1 DEGEPGTFKD
11 RVILTEC
18 ADLLFEGMTIA
29 GYAIGAET
37 GILYLRGEYAYLR
50 TFLEKTIEER
60 RKNGLLGKNIL
71 NKKGFNFDIRI
82 QMGAGAYI
90 CGEETAL
97 ISSCEGRRGD
107 PKNRPPFPAQKGY
120 LEYPTC
126 VNNVE
131 TLCCVVRIM
140 DKGAAWFDKIGTKGS
155 AGTKLFSV
163 SGDCQSPGVYEFPLG
178 IKVKDLLK
186 EAGAS
191 NVIAVQ
197 IGGPSGQMI
206 GADEFD
212 RTICFDDLATG
223 GSIMIFGPERNILE
237 VVDYFME
244 FFIEEN
250 CGYCTPCR
258 VGNVLLKK
266 CLNTIMNG
274 KGTPDD
280 LDYLQE
286 LGKIVKTTSRCGL
299 GQTSPNPIL
308 TTLKNFRRDYEAL
321 VHEDKDGFQPS
332 FDIQS
337 VLEDA
342 QTIAGRKSVHFS

>member
-1 DEGEPGTFKD
+1 
-11 RVILTEC
+11 
-18 ADLLFEGMTIA
+18 
-29 GYAIGAET
+29 
-37 GILYLRGEYAYLR
+37 
-50 TFLEKTIEER
+50 
-60 RKNGLLGKNIL
+60 
-71 NKKGFNFDIRI
+71 
-82 QMGAGAYI
+82 
-90 CGEETAL
+90 
-97 ISSCEGRRGD
+97 
-107 PKNRPPFPAQKGY
+107 
-120 LEYPTC
+120 
-126 VNNVE
+126 
-131 TLCCVVRIM
+131 M

-155 AGTKLFSV
+155 AGTKLLSV

-186 EAGAS
+186 EADAS
-191 NVIAVQ
+191 NAVAVQ

-206 GADEFD
+206 GEDEFD

-244 FFIEEN
+244 FFIEES

-266 CLNTIMNG
+266 CLNNIMDG
-274 KGTPDD
+274 KGKSSD
-280 LDYLQE
+280 LEYLQE
-286 LGKIVKTTSRCGL
+286 LGEIVKTTSRCGL

-308 TTLKNFRRDYEAL
+308 STLKNFRKVYEAL